1 MQASQLLETQ
11 IEKYEAAL
19 HHLEA
24 ALKELSEP
32 FATDET
38 VILEDLISNL
48 KVRLYEY
55 EDILNG
61 TLAE

>member
-1 MQASQLLETQ
+1 MQASQLLENQ

-19 HHLEA
+19 PHLEA
-24 ALKELSEP
+24 ALKVLSEP